1 MDRVCPIQCCES
13 TSRNFKNLKTH
24 LPTSQKKS
32 QLTMDLMG
40 FLKDMP
46 EFEEGFILIID
57 KVGQNFV
64 CATTSNLDS
73 DTRVYV

>member
-1 MDRVCPIQCCES
+1 
-13 TSRNFKNLKTH
+13 
-24 LPTSQKKS
+24 
-32 QLTMDLMG
+32 MDLMG

-57 KVGQNFV
+57 IVGQNFV

-73 DTRVYV
+73 DTRVTPLPSL

>member
-1 MDRVCPIQCCES
+1 
-13 TSRNFKNLKTH
+13 
-24 LPTSQKKS
+24 
-32 QLTMDLMG
+32 MDLMG

-57 KVGQNFV
+57 IVGQNFV

-73 DTRVYV
+73 DPRVYV